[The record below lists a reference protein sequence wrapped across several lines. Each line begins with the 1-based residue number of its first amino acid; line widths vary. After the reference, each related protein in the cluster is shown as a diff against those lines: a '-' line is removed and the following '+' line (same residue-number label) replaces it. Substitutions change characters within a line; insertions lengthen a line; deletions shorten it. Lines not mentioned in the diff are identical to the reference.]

1 MPRKLHRKIKKTYT
15 FTPYYNRE
23 SYIQY
28 DKSIIVMKVVNVH
41 IQNYITE
48 MYEVFENLMLLS
60 EEEIRDCLDIP
71 KRIKKKAIH
80 R

>member
-15 FTPYYNRE
+15 FTPEYDRT
-23 SYIQY
+23 SYVKYSKSVPIVKVIDIQ
-28 DKSIIVMKVVNVH
+28 
-41 IQNYITE
+41 IQNYIAE

-71 KRIKKKAIH
+71 EKVIH
-80 R
+80 RKK